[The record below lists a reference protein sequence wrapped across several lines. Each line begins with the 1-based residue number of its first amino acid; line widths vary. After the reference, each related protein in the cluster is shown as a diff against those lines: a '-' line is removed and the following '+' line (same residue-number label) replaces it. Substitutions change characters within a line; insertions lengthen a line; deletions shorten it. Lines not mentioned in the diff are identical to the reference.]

1 MWGKTMYSADEG
13 AKPVS
18 RRVVLSIAVS
28 LALAGKARTY
38 GAEAEWPART
48 VRYIDPFPVGGATDL
63 LSRLFCAKV
72 SELSGQRFSVENL
85 PGAAG
90 TVGLAA
96 IAGAEP
102 DGYTL
107 GLGSVASLAVAPSA
121 HPTLPYDPARDF
133 TFVSG
138 LWQVPNILICDRDLP
153 VRSVPELVALLKRE
167 PGRYATPPPSPAR
180 PRNLAMALFKR
191 LAGVNIAPVHDR
203 GGAAAILDLLRGRV
217 HLMVHNLP
225 TAIAGVRERE
235 VRALAVTG
243 AWRSPA
249 MPEVPTMA
257 EFYPEFEVASW
268 GGLVGPAGLPP
279 RVVGRL
285 SRLTRQALDSPD
297 LIDTFHG
304 HGAAPW
310 WTTPE
315 DLANFRARQET
326 IFAGLVAA
334 SAVGVD

>member
-1 MWGKTMYSADEG
+1 MLSAGEG
-13 AKPVS
+13 AKRMP
-18 RRVVLSIAVS
+18 RRSVLGIAGS
-28 LALAGKARTY
+28 LALAGKARSNT
-38 GAEAEWPART
+38 AEAEWPART

-72 SELSGQRFSVENL
+72 SELSGQRFAVENM

-90 TVGLAA
+90 TVGQAA
-96 IAGAEP
+96 IAAAEP

-107 GLGSVASLAVAPSA
+107 GLGSVASLAIAPSA
-121 HPTLPYDPARDF
+121 HPALPYDPARDF

-138 LWQVPNILICDRDLP
+138 LWRVPNILICDRDLP

-167 PGRYATPPPSPAR
+167 PGRYAYASAEPGTTPH
-180 PRNLAMALFKR
+180 LAMELFKR
-191 LAGVNIAPVHDR
+191 LAGVEIAPIPDR
-203 GGAAAILDLLRGRV
+203 GGAEAILDLLRGRV

-225 TAIAGVRERE
+225 TAIVGVRERE

-243 AWRSPA
+243 AGRSPA
-249 MPEVPTMA
+249 MPEVPAMA
-257 EFYPEFEVASW
+257 EFYPEFEVTSW
-268 GGLVGPAGLPP
+268 GGLVGPAGVPP
-279 RVVGRL
+279 RVVERL

-297 LIDTFHG
+297 LIETFHG

-315 DLANFRARQET
+315 DFAHFRARQET
-326 IFAGLVAA
+326 LFAGLVAA